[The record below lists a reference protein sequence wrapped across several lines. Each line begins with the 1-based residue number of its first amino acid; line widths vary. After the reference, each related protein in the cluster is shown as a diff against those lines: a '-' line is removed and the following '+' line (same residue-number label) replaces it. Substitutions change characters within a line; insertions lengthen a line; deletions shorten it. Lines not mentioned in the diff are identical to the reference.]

1 MLLQIRAGEVPKL
14 IKHTAK
20 EIAGA
25 FYDMNRTDQ
34 FRAMAGNQRAF
45 VRRYWTDHVPVALQC
60 LSGVLSL
67 PGTSEH
73 EKEEIYEALTQYQE
87 RTSAGTPSLSIG
99 RLLQ

>member
-25 FYDMNRTDQ
+25 FYDMNRTEQ
-34 FRAMAGNQRAF
+34 FRQMAGSQRRF
-45 VRRYWTDHVPVALQC
+45 VRLQWTHHIPSAIEC
-60 LSGVLSL
+60 LTGVLAL

-73 EKEEIYEALTQYQE
+73 EKEAIYDALTLFRE
-87 RTSAGTPSLSIG
+87 RASAGTPQLST

>member
-25 FYDMNRTDQ
+25 FYDMNRTEQ
-34 FRAMAGNQRAF
+34 FRQMAGNQRRF
-45 VRRYWTDHVPVALQC
+45 VRLHWTHHIPVAIEC
-60 LSGVLSL
+60 LTGVLAL

-73 EKEEIYEALTQYQE
+73 EKEEIYDALTLFNE
-87 RTSAGTPSLSIG
+87 RSSAGTPSLST

>member
-34 FRAMAGNQRAF
+34 FRAMAGNQRQF
-45 VRRYWTDHVPVALQC
+45 VRRYWTDHVPVAIQC
-60 LSGVLSL
+60 LTGVLAL

-73 EKEEIYEALTQYQE
+73 EKLEIYDALTEFQE
-87 RTSAGTPSLSIG
+87 RSSATTPSLSTT
-99 RLLQ
+99 RLQ

>member
-25 FYDMNRTDQ
+25 FYDMHRTDQ
-34 FRAMAGNQRAF
+34 FRAQAGSQRQF
-45 VRRYWTDHVPVALQC
+45 VRRHWTDHVPVAIEC
-60 LSGVLSL
+60 LTGVLAL

-73 EKEEIYEALTQYQE
+73 EKEAIYDALTIFRE
-87 RTSAGTPSLSIG
+87 RASAGTPSLSM
-99 RLLQ
+99 RTLQ

>member
-25 FYDMNRTDQ
+25 FYDMNRTEQ
-34 FRAMAGNQRAF
+34 FRQRAGTQRQF
-45 VRRYWTDHVPVALQC
+45 VRRYWTDHVPVAIDC
-60 LSGVLSL
+60 LTGVLAL

-73 EKEEIYEALTQYQE
+73 EKLEIYDALTMFQALS
-87 RTSAGTPSLSIG
+87 TFSTPSLSTT
-99 RLLQ
+99 RLQ

>member
-25 FYDMNRTDQ
+25 FYDMHRTDQ
-34 FRAMAGNQRAF
+34 FRAKAGSQRQF
-45 VRRYWTDHVPVALQC
+45 VRRYWTDHVPVAIQC
-60 LSGVLSL
+60 LTGVLAL

-73 EKEEIYEALTQYQE
+73 EKEEIYDALTLFHE
-87 RTSAGTPSLSIG
+87 RASGSTPQLST

>member
-14 IKHTAK
+14 IKHTAQ

-25 FYDMNRTDQ
+25 FYDMHRTDQ
-34 FRAMAGNQRAF
+34 FRAQAGSQRQF
-45 VRRYWTDHVPVALQC
+45 VRRYWTDHIPVAIEC
-60 LSGVLSL
+60 LTGVLAL

-73 EKEEIYEALTQYQE
+73 EKEEIYDALTTFRE
-87 RTSAGTPSLSIG
+87 RASAGTPSLSM

>member
-34 FRAMAGNQRAF
+34 FRRMAGNQRSF
-45 VRRYWTDHVPVALQC
+45 VRRHWTDHVPVAIEC

-73 EKEEIYEALTQYQE
+73 EKEAIYDALTLFQE
-87 RTSAGTPSLSIG
+87 RATPGTPSLSIG
-99 RLLQ
+99 RLQ